1 MVVRVVTDSSCDLPE
16 GIVEALGITV
26 VSLTVRF
33 GDDEYVDR
41 VNITG
46 DEFWKRCASE
56 PLLPQTA
63 APSPGQFEDAY
74 RRLAEDGATGI
85 LVLNISRDLSATM
98 ESAEIAA
105 RAFGGSVPVTV
116 IDSRQ
121 ASMGLGLMVVE
132 CATRARDGAG
142 LGELAE
148 LARSMIARTRVVA
161 ALDTLENLK
170 KGGRIGGAKALLA
183 TALSIK
189 PIIEIRDGV
198 VAEAGKQRTRSK
210 ALALLVDKVREAGEI
225 EAMGVLHAQCAD
237 VDEFI
242 ASIRSVYSGEITIGE
257 IGAVI
262 GTHAGT
268 GAIGV
273 AFRTRSA

>member
-1 MVVRVVTDSSCDLPE
+1 MRVVTDSSCDLPQS
-16 GIVEALGITV
+16 IVDSLGITV

-41 VNITG
+41 VDITG
-46 DEFWKRCASE
+46 DQFWARCAAE
-56 PLLPQTA
+56 ATLPQTA
-63 APSPGQFEDAY
+63 APSPGQFEAAY
-74 RRLAEDGATGI
+74 RDLVASGASGI

-105 RAFGGSVPVTV
+105 RAFGGQVPVTV

-132 CATRARDGAG
+132 CATRARAGAG
-142 LGELAE
+142 LDELVA
-148 LARSMIARTRVVA
+148 LAQSMIGRTRVMA

-198 VAEAGKQRTRSK
+198 VTEAGKQRTRSK
-210 ALALLVDKVREAGEI
+210 ALALLVDKVREAGDI
-225 EAMGVLHAQCAD
+225 ESMGVLHAQCAD
-237 VDEFI
+237 VNDFV
-242 ASIRSVYSGEITIGE
+242 AMIRSVYDGEITVGE

-262 GTHAGT
+262 GTHSGT

-273 AFRTRSA
+273 AFRTRGA